1 MSEQNKIDILDY
13 FILIV
18 KWKKLFLKV
27 LIGSFLVSY
36 IGIYFLIDAEYEAK
50 AIIVS
55 SEDKQI
61 GGISSLMKSLGNL
74 PIGGLKSSST
84 AGEMDLYVTVIR
96 SRTMLEDIINV
107 FGLQKEYNQPSME
120 KAVKRLRETIK
131 TKVTDENAFEITV
144 QGSSPQQAVDI
155 TNHILGYL
163 NKTIIQMNISK
174 SKNNRIFLEQRYNEV
189 KSNLKSAEDSM
200 QVYQQNSG
208 MLEVKEQTKMI
219 VGAYT
224 TIETELTKAQIELSI
239 LENTYSKDSPVVDN
253 VRVQVKEYEK
263 KLQEMKQGSNRKN
276 VILALNSLPQAAKN
290 YIRHYRD
297 VEIQSKI
304 LEFLTP
310 LYEQSK
316 FDEQK
321 DIPILQVIDTP
332 RTPEK
337 KSYPPRSLFAAIITF
352 GVMILTFFYVLLQE
366 NSQWKTNTKIDY
378 ISRNILRWKQD

>member
-13 FILIV
+13 LILVV
-18 KWKKLFLKV
+18 KWKKLFIKV
-27 LIGSFLVSY
+27 LLGSLVISY
-36 IGIYFLIDAEYEAK
+36 LGIYFLIDTEYEAK

-74 PIGGLKSSST
+74 PIGGLKGSST

-96 SRTMLEDIINV
+96 SRTMLEDIVNV
-107 FGLQKEYNQPSME
+107 FGLQKEYDQPSME

-131 TKVTDENAFEITV
+131 TKVTEENAFEITV
-144 QGSSPQQAVDI
+144 QGSSPKQAVDI
-155 TNHILGYL
+155 TNYILDYL

-189 KSNLKSAEDSM
+189 KNNLKYAEDSM
-200 QVYQQNSG
+200 QIYQQTSG

-224 TIETELTKAQIELSI
+224 SIETELTKAQIELSI
-239 LENTYSKDSPVVDN
+239 LENTYSKESPLVNN
-253 VRVQVKEYEK
+253 VRIQVKEYEK

-297 VEIQSKI
+297 VEIQSRI

-321 DIPILQVIDTP
+321 DVPILQVIDIP
-332 RTPEK
+332 RPPEK

-366 NSQWKTNTKIDY
+366 NDEWKMNAKIDY
-378 ISRNILRWKQD
+378 ISKNILLWK